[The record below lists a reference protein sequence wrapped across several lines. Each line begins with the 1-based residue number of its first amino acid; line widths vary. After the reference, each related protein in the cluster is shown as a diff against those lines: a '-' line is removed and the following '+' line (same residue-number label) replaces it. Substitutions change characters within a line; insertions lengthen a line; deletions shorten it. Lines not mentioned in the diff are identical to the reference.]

1 MSLVEYAG
9 SVLETQLTPAT
20 LSDRSFVDLG
30 GDSLRAMRLAALAQQ
45 HAGLRI
51 PVADLLSD
59 TPLADVLARFGAG
72 RENPPAGAR
81 DTAAP
86 PSPPHRISPSQRG
99 MWLNERVLGGSPYN
113 LVFSCVVEEGELDR
127 DRFGRALAA
136 TVARHPGLRTVYR
149 EQDDEVTPVVD
160 PAYRHQLDDVEH
172 DGPPEEFS
180 AFVRAIAAERG
191 RRPFDLAARPA
202 YQFLFVENRSGRQA
216 VVLLAHHIVLD
227 AWSIGL
233 VFKEVFGRYA
243 ALGDGTPPP
252 VTGDGHDI
260 SVLLAK
266 QAADRDA
273 GVWDRQADFWREH
286 LAGVPTVLEVPGDQ
300 VRPAV
305 QNPAGKRLPVDLG
318 TEVSPGVA
326 AAARAAGVTPFT
338 VLLGAYALTLG
349 RWTGARSMVIGVSL
363 LGRDTPELTELV
375 AVTGNLVPVRVD
387 IDDDLPV
394 AGYLRS
400 VQESLAK
407 SIDMGDLPFEDV
419 VTQLGVERGLGAHP
433 LVQASF
439 GLHDT
444 LIPQR
449 INAGGVT
456 VRVEEGHGGGAQFD
470 VSLLFGRSEP
480 TLLGQL
486 EYATSVWQRAEA
498 EAFAAD
504 YRSAV
509 EALTGDATGVL
520 ANVRC
525 TSSERLALSDALN
538 RTREEFPPKGLGELF
553 AEVVARVPDAVAVRD
568 GDDELTYAQLAAAA
582 GHQAALLRELGVRPG
597 DRVLVGL
604 ERSVAEIVG
613 LLGVVLAGAAYVGVE
628 LNQPR
633 AQLDAILAK
642 AAPRAAL
649 VAGLDPAGLADSG
662 VPLCPSW
669 TPDWTGEPVGAP
681 ANQDADAALAYVAF
695 TSGSTG
701 LPKGVCIP
709 HRAVVRLVHEPDF
722 IQLAPGDRMLR
733 LSPLAF
739 DASTLEIWGALLNG
753 ATLEVYPAGI
763 PSPGELGAFLLDRE
777 ITVAWLTAGL
787 FRLVEEFRPE
797 AFATMRQLV
806 TGGDVVP
813 HEHVA
818 KALTRHPDLIITN
831 GYGPT
836 ENTTFTLTH
845 SVRAADEIDGP
856 LPIGTPVPG
865 TRVYVLDDRYRLVPP
880 GGVGEL
886 YAAGAGLADGY
897 LDDPAETAKAFGRF
911 SPDVPERLYRTGD
924 LVRLDIRGRVRFL
937 GRRDHQIKLRGY
949 RIELSAVGD
958 ALTEDDAVKD
968 AVVVVTDADS
978 AEKRIVAAVV
988 TVDDQVTASVL
999 RDRLAERLPGYMVPT
1014 LWAMVDQIPVTDNGK
1029 VDRKAIITRALP
1041 AGAASR
1047 PLAPAPAAAEPEGL
1061 TTVIPLFVMALDNP
1075 ATDVG
1080 ADTDFFISGGNSMGA
1095 VRLIRLVREQ
1105 LGASV
1110 RLRDFLLAPT
1120 PSGLMTLLEKA
1131 GPGA

>member
-1 MSLVEYAG
+1 MSLVEHAG
-9 SVLETQLTPAT
+9 SVLETELTPAT
-20 LSDRSFVDLG
+20 LSARSFVDLG

-59 TPLADVLARFGAG
+59 TPLADVLARFGSG
-72 RENPPAGAR
+72 GETPPAGAR
-81 DTAAP
+81 DTAVP
-86 PSPPHRISPSQRG
+86 SSPPHRMSPSQRG
-99 MWLNERVLGGSPYN
+99 MWLTERVLGGSPYN

-127 DRFGRALAA
+127 DLFDRALAA

-149 EQDDEVTPVVD
+149 EQGDEVTPVVD
-160 PAYRHQLDDVEH
+160 PAYRHRLDDVEH
-172 DGPPEEFS
+172 DGPAEEFP
-180 AFVRAIAAERG
+180 AFVRALAAERG
-191 RRPFDLAARPA
+191 RCPFDLAARPA
-202 YQFLFVENRSGRQA
+202 YQFLFVQNRSGGQA

-243 ALGDGTPPP
+243 ALRDGTAPP
-252 VTGDGHDI
+252 VTGDGPDI

-273 GVWDRQADFWREH
+273 GTWDRQADFWREH
-286 LAGVPTVLEVPGDQ
+286 LAGVPTVLEVPGDLA
-300 VRPAV
+300 RPAV
-305 QNPAGKRLPVDLG
+305 QDPAGDRLPVDLG

-363 LGRDTPELTELV
+363 LGRDSPELTELV

-407 SIDMGDLPFEDV
+407 SIDMGDLPFEEV
-419 VTQLGVERGLGAHP
+419 VTLLGVERGLGAHP

-444 LIPQR
+444 LIPQC
-449 INAGGVT
+449 IDAGGVT

-498 EAFAAD
+498 EAFASD

-509 EALTGDATGVL
+509 EALTGDTTGVL

-525 TSSERLALSDALN
+525 TSLERLALADALN
-538 RTREEFPPKGLGELF
+538 RTREEFPAKGLGELF
-553 AEVVARVPDAVAVRD
+553 ADVVARVPDAVAVRD

-613 LLGVVLAGAAYVGVE
+613 LLGIVLAGAAYVGVE

-649 VAGLDPAGLADSG
+649 VAGPGPAGLADRG
-662 VPLCPSW
+662 VPLCASW
-669 TPDWTGEPVGAP
+669 TPDWTGEPVGAQ
-681 ANQDADAALAYVAF
+681 ANQDALAYVAF

-701 LPKGVCIP
+701 LPKGVCVP
-709 HRAVVRLVHEPDF
+709 HRAVTRLVHEPDF
-722 IQLAPGDRMLR
+722 VRLAPGDRMLR

-797 AFATMRQLV
+797 AFATLRQLV

-845 SVRAADEIDGP
+845 TVRAADEVDGP

-865 TRVYVLDDRYRLVPP
+865 TRVHVLDDRYRLVPP
-880 GGVGEL
+880 GGIGEL

-924 LVRLDIRGRVRFL
+924 LVRLDTRGRIQFL

-949 RIELSAVGD
+949 RIELSAVAD
-958 ALTEDDAVKD
+958 ALTEDNAVKD

-978 AEKRIVAAVV
+978 ADKRIVAAVV
-988 TVDDQVTASVL
+988 TVDDQVTATAL

-1029 VDRKAIITRALP
+1029 VDRKAIITHALP

-1047 PLAPAPAAAEPEGL
+1047 PAAPAPAAAEPEGL
-1061 TTVIPLFVMALDNP
+1061 TTVLPLFVLALDSP

-1080 ADTDFFISGGNSMGA
+1080 PDTDFFISGGNSMGA
-1095 VRLIRLVREQ
+1095 VRLIRLLREQ
-1105 LGASV
+1105 LGVSV

-1120 PSGLMTLLEKA
+1120 PSGLVTLVEKA
-1131 GPGA
+1131 GTDA